1 MRAVVYSVAVL
12 VAAGVMYLVAI
23 TPEEKADPTIQTVA
37 AEPHEVMSEAGT
49 VTLSVPSMH
58 CEFACYP
65 RVKESIES
73 VAGVTEVALDEQ
85 KEEGVLDNR
94 QVVVSYDAGFD
105 LTSALANLSSE
116 GFKDAD
122 VVQ

>member
-12 VAAGVMYLVAI
+12 IAAGAMYVVA
-23 TPEEKADPTIQTVA
+23 TTSNDKADPDVQTVV
-37 AEPHEVMSEAGT
+37 AEPHDVMTEPGT
-49 VTLSVPSMH
+49 LTLSVPSMH
-58 CEFACYP
+58 CEFACFP

-116 GFKDAD
+116 GFEDAD
-122 VVQ
+122 IVQ

>member
-1 MRAVVYSVAVL
+1 MRAFVYSIAVL
-12 VAAGVMYLVAI
+12 VAAGAMYVVAT
-23 TPEEKADPTIQTVA
+23 TPNDKADPAAQTVA
-37 AEPHEVMSEAGT
+37 AEPHDVMTEPGT
-49 VTLSVPSMH
+49 LTLSVPSMH
-58 CEFACYP
+58 CEFACFP

-85 KEEGVLDNR
+85 KEEGGLDNR

-116 GFKDAD
+116 GFEDAD
-122 VVQ
+122 LVQ

>member
-1 MRAVVYSVAVL
+1 MRAIVYSVAVL
-12 VAAGVMYLVAI
+12 VAAGVMYVVAT
-23 TPEEKADPTIQTVA
+23 TPNDKADPGVQTVA
-37 AEPHEVMSEAGT
+37 AEPHDVMTEPGT
-49 VTLSVPSMH
+49 LTLSVPSMH
-58 CEFACYP
+58 CEFACFP

-116 GFKDAD
+116 GFEDAD
-122 VVQ
+122 IVQ